1 MLMIRLM
8 LLAAAAVAAAGP
20 IAAMAADG
28 PKVPASMDAAFD
40 NTIVSTYPDGRQS
53 EIWLNRDGSYKG
65 MGRRK
70 DRSDGH
76 WTLKGSKICLRQSHP
91 MAIPFTY
98 CTALH
103 SGGVGTTWTA
113 KAVTGEQVHVK
124 LVAGRAGE

>member
-1 MLMIRLM
+1 MSRRLI
-8 LLAAAAVAAAGP
+8 LGAAAVAGLGALAAAP
-20 IAAMAADG
+20 SQ
-28 PKVPASMDAAFD
+28 VPASLNVAFD

-53 EIWLNRDGSYKG
+53 EIWLNRNGSYKG

-91 MAIPFTY
+91 MAVPFTY
-98 CTALH
+98 CTPLR
-103 SGGVGTTWTA
+103 SGAVGTTWTA

-124 LVAGRAGE
+124 IVAGRTGE

>member
-1 MLMIRLM
+1 MTRLM
-8 LLAAAAVAAAGP
+8 LLTAASIAAAGP
-20 IAAMAADG
+20 ISALADA
-28 PKVPASMDAAFD
+28 PAKIPASLNVAFD

-91 MAIPFTY
+91 MAVPFTY
-98 CTALH
+98 CTPLR
-103 SGGVGTTWTA
+103 SGGVGTTWSA
-113 KAVTGEQVHVK
+113 KAVTGDQVKVK
-124 LVAGRAGE
+124 IVKGRDGED

>member
-1 MLMIRLM
+1 MIRLFA
-8 LLAAAAVAAAGP
+8 LPIFAAAGLCTLAAAPAK
-20 IAAMAADG
+20 I
-28 PKVPASMDAAFD
+28 PASLTVAFD

-91 MAIPFTY
+91 MAVPFTY
-98 CTALH
+98 CTPLR
-103 SGGVGTTWTA
+103 SGGVGTSWSA
-113 KAVTGEQVHVK
+113 KAVTGEQVKVK
-124 LVAGRAGE
+124 IVKGRDGEA

>member
-1 MLMIRLM
+1 MNRPFVLPAFVAAALCT
-8 LLAAAAVAAAGP
+8 LAAAPA
-20 IAAMAADG
+20 
-28 PKVPASMDAAFD
+28 KVPASLNVAFD
-40 NTIVSTYPDGRQS
+40 NSIVSTYPDGRKS
-53 EIWLNRDGSYKG
+53 EIWLNRDGTYKG

-91 MAIPFTY
+91 MAVPFTY
-98 CTALH
+98 CTPLR

-124 LVAGRAGE
+124 IVKGREGE